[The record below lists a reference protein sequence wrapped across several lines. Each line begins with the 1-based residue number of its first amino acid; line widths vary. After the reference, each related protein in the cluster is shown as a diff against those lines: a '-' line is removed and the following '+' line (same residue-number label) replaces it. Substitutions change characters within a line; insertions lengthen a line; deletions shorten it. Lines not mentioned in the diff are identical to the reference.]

1 MTATEHLYYGLGQI
15 IYCLSFSDGKIQE
28 EEKRKLESI
37 VGEIAGDNTSSVI
50 QVTSIIFQLLEK
62 EQVFT
67 ADEILKDGI
76 KNMKLGDQHLS
87 TDLKE
92 LFLNILLEIAEA
104 FPPSTDSE
112 LKVIE
117 TYKKSFNY

>member
-1 MTATEHLYYGLGQI
+1 MTATEHLYYGLGEI
-15 IYCLSFSDGKIQE
+15 VYCLSFSDGKIQE

-37 VGEIAGDNTSSVI
+37 VKEIAGDNVSSVI
-50 QVTSIIFQLLEK
+50 QVTNIIFQLLEK

-67 ADEILKDGI
+67 TDEMLKDGI
-76 KNMKLGDQHLS
+76 KNMKLGDHHL
-87 TDLKE
+87 TPELKE

-112 LKVIE
+112 LKVIDA
-117 TYKKSFNY
+117 YKNAFDY

>member
-1 MTATEHLYYGLGQI
+1 MTATEHLYYGLGEI
-15 IYCLSFSDGKIQE
+15 AYCLSFSDGKIQE

-37 VGEIAGDNTSSVI
+37 VEEIAGDNVSSVI
-50 QVTSIIFQLLEK
+50 QVTNIIFQLLEK

-67 ADEILKDGI
+67 TDEMLKDGI
-76 KNMKLGDQHLS
+76 KNMKLGDHHL
-87 TDLKE
+87 TPELKE

-112 LKVIE
+112 LKVIDA
-117 TYKKSFNY
+117 YKNAFDY

>member
-37 VGEIAGDNTSSVI
+37 VEEIAGDNISSVI
-50 QVTSIIFQLLEK
+50 QVTNIIFQLLEK

-67 ADEILKDGI
+67 TDEMLKDGI
-76 KNMKLGDQHLS
+76 RNMKLGDQHLS
-87 TDLKE
+87 AELKE
-92 LFLNILLEIAEA
+92 LFLKILLEIAEA
-104 FPPSTDSE
+104 FPPSTNSE

-117 TYKKSFNY
+117 AYKEAFDY